1 MRDLEQAKN
10 VVELMVLTA
19 LADGRVLGSE
29 ALAIHRLVGAFP
41 ELRTVGP
48 TDAVSE
54 RAKDRLERLGM
65 EEAVREAAQGVRD
78 AAYREIAFQ
87 CCAKVSGA
95 DGAFDPT
102 ESAVLAELQK
112 LFGYTAED
120 VERLLVLATR

>member
-48 TDAVSE
+48 TDEVSE
-54 RAKDRLERLGM
+54 RARERHDRLGTEA
-65 EEAVREAAQGVRD
+65 AVREVAEGVRD
-78 AAYREIAFQ
+78 PAYREIAFQ

-95 DGAFDPT
+95 DGAFKP
-102 ESAVLAELQK
+102 EEHAVLDALQQ